1 MADEGL
7 RALAQAKGVLE
18 VAAASQERRREIEWQ
33 RDWLRHVTTRPAY
46 YLLAASGDAH
56 DGVVAAHVD
65 VTIMCQHAPGD
76 RCQPLPGVVVLICD
90 GFIAQ
95 VAAGHHQY
103 CWLGRLNMLSESVQQ
118 HVMQRC
124 VWQHYSQSVIGW
136 CDAWCHRTIRALGE
150 EHDGTPV
157 RLEQRC
163 LGIVHLAEPASC
175 LEIGD
180 HERERFGLAV
190 LALAQALHCLCV

>member
-33 RDWLRHVTTRPAY
+33 RDWFRHIATRPAY

-65 VTIMCQHAPGD
+65 VTVMCQHAPGD
-76 RCQPLPGVVVLICD
+76 RCQPLPGAGVLICD

-103 CWLGRLNMLSESVQQ
+103 RWLARLNMLSESVKQ
-118 HVMQRC
+118 HVMQRW
-124 VWQHYSQSVIGW
+124 VWQQYSQSVIGW
-136 CDAWCHRTIRALGE
+136 CDAWCHWTLTALRRAQVVA
-150 EHDGTPV
+150 PV
-157 RLEQRC
+157 RMR
-163 LGIVHLAEPASC
+163 
-175 LEIGD
+175 
-180 HERERFGLAV
+180 
-190 LALAQALHCLCV
+190 